1 MNGLTLLNRRRWS
14 PFNEVDALNNQ
25 LSHLLFGDNAHVGG
39 AEETETRGW
48 VPLVDVVEAVDAYV
62 IKAELPEVDRKDI
75 TVKVEDGVLTIAGER
90 KAEETSEENRV
101 HRTERSYGKFVRTF
115 RVPKNADVSKVG
127 AEYKDGVLR
136 VSVPKVAE
144 AKPKSIDI
152 TVA

>member
-14 PFNEVDALNNQ
+14 PLHEVDALNNQ
-25 LSHLLFGDNAHVGG
+25 LSHLFFGDHAPAG
-39 AEETETRGW
+39 ETDDAETRDW
-48 VPLVDVVEAVDAYV
+48 APLVDVVEANDAYV

-75 TVKVEDGVLTIAGER
+75 TVKVENGVLTIAGER
-90 KAEETSEENRV
+90 KAEVTSEENRI
-101 HRTERSYGKFVRTF
+101 HRVERSYGKFVRTF

-136 VSVPKVAE
+136 VSVPKLAE